1 MKRLS
6 KILIIIQRSNG
17 DVFLSSSLIKVLYE
31 HYESPRIDLLI
42 NEDTYAVAK
51 LLPNVQNI
59 FTFSYKDKKDHRWKQ
74 EKKLAFKIF
83 KKYDL
88 SINLTASD
96 RSIFYAL
103 LAGKKS
109 ISAVEVDRTKSWW
122 KKILLTH
129 YYYFDTSRHIL
140 SLIHI

>member
-59 FTFSYKDKKDHRWKQ
+59 FTFSYKDKIN
-74 EKKLAFKIF
+74 IF
-83 KKYDL
+83 
-88 SINLTASD
+88 I
-96 RSIFYAL
+96 
-103 LAGKKS
+103 
-109 ISAVEVDRTKSWW
+109 
-122 KKILLTH
+122 
-129 YYYFDTSRHIL
+129 
-140 SLIHI
+140 